1 MSENT
6 RHKTFI
12 SYHHDNQEEVDK
24 FIETFDNERDVFI
37 ARAVGS
43 DATLDDLIESDDDEY
58 AMRRIREKYLSD
70 STVTLVFIG
79 KESWTRKFV
88 DWEIASS
95 LNEGSRIGKPS
106 GLLAI
111 LSPSLEKARLPQR
124 FVDNYESGYAKFY
137 PYPKNKTQIQ
147 KWIDEAYDAR
157 SEKTDLIK
165 NSRRKLKRN
174 LNPNSDAG
182 NKPEFSPNNDGSY
195 NHPNQ
200 ETNKTHRSNTAT
212 TTFTPRKPYL
222 RR

>member
-1 MSENT
+1 
-6 RHKTFI
+6 
-12 SYHHDNQEEVDK
+12 
-24 FIETFDNERDVFI
+24 
-37 ARAVGS
+37 
-43 DATLDDLIESDDDEY
+43 
-58 AMRRIREKYLSD
+58 MRRIREKYLSD

-137 PYPKNKTQIQ
+137 PYPKNKTQLR
-147 KWIDEAYDAR
+147 KWLDEVFAAR

-182 NKPEFSPNNDGSY
+182 NKPEFSPNADGSY
-195 NHPNQ
+195 NNPYQ
-200 ETNKTHRSNTAT
+200 ETNKTHRTSAPTSA
-212 TTFTPRKPYL
+212 FTPRKPYL
-222 RR
+222 RQ